1 MATVNLGQV
10 AALIQSVSVEALDA
24 GAAPTVKNIG
34 TKANAQ
40 FVFGIPVATTMTHN
54 IPRLEPKDITSYITD
69 GSFWKRLNG
78 TDGFS
83 LFEDVYVGDYIKM
96 SRPITAAGSEDT
108 GSQYVTIAGLDML
121 MNTGDANNFVN
132 YHHAIMV
139 PGQGFGGLHHF
150 GRARMNATATSEGGY
165 KGSEMNTTTL
175 GDVTSTGSTASGA
188 TINQQLYAEF
198 GAHLKTVRERV
209 TISINPTG
217 YNRAG
222 SPTGC
227 SSSWDW
233 SDLQSALMSE
243 IEVFGSTIWSSSG
256 FDTGNASM
264 QLPLFMFSKEA
275 LHADYTIDQWL
286 RDVGSSTAF
295 CFANSY
301 GYSSRN
307 SANNMYHVRPRFV
320 LGA

>member
-40 FVFGIPVATTMTHN
+40 FVFGIPTVIAMTHN

-96 SRPITAAGSEDT
+96 SRPITVKGSDVV

-121 MNTGDANNFVN
+121 MYKGDQGNGID

-139 PGQGFGGLHHF
+139 PSQSSGGLYHF
-150 GRARMNATATSEGGY
+150 GSHC
-165 KGSEMNTTTL
+165 MNTTNTAEGAYKESKMNTLAL
-175 GDVTSTGSTASGA
+175 GDVTSTGSTTSDA

-198 GAHLKTVRERV
+198 GAHLKTTRELV
-209 TISINPTG
+209 TLLVNPTG
-217 YNRAG
+217 YNRFG

-227 SSSWDW
+227 SSSSGWI
-233 SDLQSALMSE
+233 SSQATLMN
-243 IEVFGSTIWSSSG
+243 EVEVCGSTVWSSSG
-256 FDTGNASM
+256 YDIGTSNI
-264 QLPLFMFSKEA
+264 QLPLFAVSNVATSRLDKPIW
-275 LHADYTIDQWL
+275 LSGVADASRFVTYD
-286 RDVGSSTAF
+286 
-295 CFANSY
+295 NY
-301 GYSSRN
+301 GP
-307 SANNMYHVRPRFV
+307 SAISNPVNEHFVCPRFV